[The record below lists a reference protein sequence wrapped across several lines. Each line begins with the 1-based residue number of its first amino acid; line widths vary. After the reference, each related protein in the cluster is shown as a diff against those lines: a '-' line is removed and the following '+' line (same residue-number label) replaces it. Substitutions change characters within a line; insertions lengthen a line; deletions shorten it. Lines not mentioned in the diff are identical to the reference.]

1 MFNKKQI
8 AMIGLSKDLL
18 AYQTGDRID
27 TISSYTESYD
37 TSRGVVQEA
46 FNTLEDEKAIKR
58 SKRGTLGTY
67 LTEIDYI
74 KLWKYT
80 LETISGVSPLPYT
93 KKHEGIATAI
103 YKEMEKNEIPFHFAY
118 MQGAENRI
126 QGVITGKYN
135 FAILSKSAA
144 VELVKDYDVS
154 IAMEFADYSYLSGYV
169 YLYTDENVFDRK
181 KLRVGRDLSS
191 PDHTKWMEI
200 LAREKEIEV
209 EYIDIQYTRMVPAII
224 EGKID
229 LTIYNKD
236 TVDKPGIFTG
246 VSFREVEANPGI
258 GDECRAVLVV
268 SNEFPG
274 ISNLLKQII
283 DDKEVA
289 LVQQEVI
296 EGKRVPVY

>member
-1 MFNKKQI
+1 MFNKKQRV
-8 AMIGLSKDLL
+8 MIGLSKELL
-18 AYQTGDRID
+18 SYKIGDRID

-37 TSRGVVQEA
+37 SSRGVVQDA
-46 FNTLEDEKAIKR
+46 LNTLEDESAIKR

-67 LTEIDYI
+67 LTDIDYI
-74 KLWKYT
+74 KLWGYT
-80 LETISGVSPLPYT
+80 LETVSGVSPLPYT

-103 YKEMEKNEIPFHFAY
+103 YKEMEKSKIPFHFAY

-126 QGVITGKYN
+126 HGVLKGKYN
-135 FAILSKSAA
+135 FAILSKASAL
-144 VELVKDYDVS
+144 ELIKEYDVS

-169 YLYTDENVFDRK
+169 FLYKDKNVFTKK

-191 PDHTKWMEI
+191 PDHTLRMEI
-200 LAREKEIEV
+200 LGQDKEIEYV
-209 EYIDIQYTRMVPAII
+209 DIQYTKMVPAIVD
-224 EGKID
+224 GSID

-246 VSFREVEANPGI
+246 VSFRELEANQEI
-258 GDECRAVLVV
+258 GNECRAVLVV

-283 DDKEVA
+283 NENEITVI
-289 LVQQEVI
+289 QQEVI